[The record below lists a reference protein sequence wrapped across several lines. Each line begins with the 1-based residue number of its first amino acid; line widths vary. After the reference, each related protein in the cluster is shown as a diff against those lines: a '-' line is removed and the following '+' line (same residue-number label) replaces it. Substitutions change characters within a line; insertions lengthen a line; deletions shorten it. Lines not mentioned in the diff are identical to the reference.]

1 MRMGTI
7 EVFQK
12 FKLKVGL
19 VIAARVLDG
28 VLVPGSVIDFDGKKA
43 TVKSLQVDRKDV
55 PEGTPGM
62 EVGALVE
69 GVTAEDVENKQYS
82 FE

>member
-1 MRMGTI
+1 MGVL

-12 FKLKVGL
+12 FNLKVGL
-19 VIAARVLDG
+19 VIAARIKEGTLK
-28 VLVPGSVIDFDGKKA
+28 PGSVIDFDGKKA
-43 TVKSLQVDRKDV
+43 TVKSLQVNRQDV

-69 GVTAEDVENKQYS
+69 GVTPEDVQLKEYS